1 MSSKIV
7 NNRQPEEPRDLFEA
21 DVRRALKQLIPREK
35 RTEIAVALT
44 SLMGR
49 KITKSMLDNF
59 TAEGKCQPRLPLSIA
74 KALCHLLPDPSL
86 RRYLNSEE
94 DLTLIEIGQHMRASK
109 NLITQI
115 ATSTVKGCRPAKEK

>member
-7 NNRQPEEPRDLFEA
+7 NNRQPEEPRDRFEA
-21 DVRRALKQLIPREK
+21 EVRRALKRLIPREK
-35 RTEIAVALT
+35 RAEIAAALT

-59 TAEGKCQPRLPLSIA
+59 TAEGKCQPRMPLSIA
-74 KALCHLLPDPSL
+74 KALCHLIPDPLL

-94 DLTLIEIGQHMRASK
+94 DLTLIEIGEHMRASK

-115 ATSTVKGCRPAKEK
+115 ATPTVKGFRPARDK